1 MTIAYAF
8 AKKGI
13 DVNIYDT
20 EDIRDVDCIIF
31 AVAHDE
37 FKNMSVKDIKK
48 FYSYKNRKILL
59 DVKIIFDKYI
69 FDKKTIYI
77 EIYKII

>member
-20 EDIRDVDCIIF
+20 EDIRDADCIIF

-48 FYSYKNRKILL
+48 FYSYKNR
-59 DVKIIFDKYI
+59 
-69 FDKKTIYI
+69 
-77 EIYKII
+77 

>member
-48 FYSYKNRKILL
+48 FYSYKNRRILL

-69 FDKKTIYI
+69 FDKKLFILKFI
-77 EIYKII
+77 K